1 MELVKVRNL
10 KKYFKIKKGI
20 FKERVIKAVDDVSF
34 DVDKGSTVSLIGE
47 SGSGKTTLALTMLKL
62 IDPTGGEVYFDG
74 VDIFKLKGKMLK
86 HVRREM
92 GIVFQDPYLSLN
104 PTKRV
109 RDILELPLKIHMPE
123 LRKDERRSK
132 IIEMLEIVGLKTTDA
147 DRYPHEFSGGQRQRI
162 AIARAIIT
170 KPKFIILDEPTSALD
185 LSVQATIL
193 NLLMDLQK
201 TLKLTYLLIT
211 HDMSI
216 VKHISDYINVM
227 YLGRIIESAPAEE
240 FFEEPL
246 HPYSKAL
253 LSAVP
258 TLSKKNRRNRIL
270 LKGSPP
276 DPANLPPGCRFSNR
290 CPYAMGKCM
299 IEEPLMISLNP
310 TRKVACHLYT

>member
-201 TLKLTYLLIT
+201 TFKLTYLLIT